1 MANNELAQ
9 SINKQTMLQYL
20 SDVQRIEDDIYTL
33 KMTFHNAIRS
43 HKKISDYWLEGG
55 IEKHNEEIAQK
66 VLRPTEQSL
75 YHLREDMK
83 AYGIRTNKERE
94 NLQIRIKVQAVE
106 AEKKFRIGNLLGGLG
121 VAVFLTPPIFGVL
134 IAIILVPLFFMG
146 IEFNL
151 PSELVYVILGLPI
164 FLIAAIITTIA
175 TLIIRKTKNDD
186 EAQKLSKLQKELAE
200 LESEYKKQMDAFG
213 QKEQSLMAS
222 GKETKQKIADN
233 LETKK
238 QMQVEIHHAFGKL
251 HPHLDEIKAQIENLE
266 KQRDTIYGMNVLPP
280 DYRSLECV
288 MALHQIFRNDLADT
302 MRDAI
307 LLYEERLF
315 RGEMIRGLDNIAKSI
330 DQLGRHMQETV
341 TQLKK
346 MNVTAERMGKNLV
359 DIAYDIQEGN
369 AQAANISEKIESQS
383 FINES
388 IKTNTERL
396 AWYEE
401 QRRLGLF

>member
-20 SDVQRIEDDIYTL
+20 SDVQRIENDIYTL
-33 KMTFHNAIRS
+33 KMTFRNAFQS
-43 HKKISDYWLEGG
+43 HKDFSDYWLKGG
-55 IEKHNEEIAQK
+55 IEKAIDGVVAEHITPLEKEL
-66 VLRPTEQSL
+66 VL
-75 YHLREDMK
+75 
-83 AYGIRTNKERE
+83 TNKQIDELNSTFNQERAP
-94 NLQIRIKVQAVE
+94 IDKRIANQTIE
-106 AEKKFRIGNLLGGLG
+106 ANKKFFIGEVILSLFIATPASAALVILG
-121 VAVFLTPPIFGVL
+121 
-134 IAIILVPLFFMG
+134 
-146 IEFNL
+146 
-151 PSELVYVILGLPI
+151 ILGLPSLFHVNLMQVVI
-164 FLIAAIITTIA
+164 PLFLLWPILFLAI
-175 TLIIRKTKNDD
+175 LLVVSIIKTKNRIED
-186 EAQKLSKLQKELAE
+186 EQYQLSKLQKDLQRLIEQY
-200 LESEYKKQMDAFG
+200 ESELKKLM
-213 QKEQSLMAS
+213 QKKARL
-222 GKETKQKIADN
+222 QKD
-233 LETKK
+233 LETGRKMIAEK
-238 QMQVEIHHAFGKL
+238 MEMKPQQQTRILQAFSKL
-251 HPHLDEIKAQIENLE
+251 RPHLDEINAQIENLE